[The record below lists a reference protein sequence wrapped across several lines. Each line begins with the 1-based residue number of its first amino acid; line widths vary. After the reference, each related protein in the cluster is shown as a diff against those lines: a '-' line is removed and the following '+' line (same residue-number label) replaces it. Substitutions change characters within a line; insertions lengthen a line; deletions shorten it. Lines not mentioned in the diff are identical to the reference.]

1 MANAKVNTLSLSGLD
16 VNAEVGS
23 VGYIGDLP
31 RAKEKMAGVVRRL
44 FLTQTTDGKPMLK
57 VLYETTQTKYQ
68 GYTAWD
74 NVTLTNESAFK
85 WKPLLAALGVTAQ
98 DLVSKGISADDANA
112 SDIGSPVV
120 SIAGAKVPDGGF
132 PVFYGVSYRTYQ
144 GESQTDVAGVLPR
157 ATTVDG
163 PF

>member
-1 MANAKVNTLSLSGLD
+1 MANAKVNTLSLSDLD

-44 FLTQTTDGKPMLK
+44 FLTQTSDGKPMLK
-57 VLYETTQTKYQ
+57 VLYETTQPKYQ

-85 WKPLLAALGVTAQ
+85 WKPLLAAIGVTPQ
-98 DLVSKGISADDANA
+98 DFVTKGISADDGKA

-120 SIAGAKVPDGGF
+120 SIGGTKIPESGF
-132 PVFYGVSYRTYQ
+132 PVYYGVSYRTYQ
-144 GESQTDVAGVLPR
+144 GESQTDIAGVLPR
-157 ATTVDG
+157 VSADSTL
-163 PF
+163 